1 MIFGTAYFRCCLLLA
16 VAGRLA
22 RAELGVLSAELGET
36 RLIASVQEL
45 LLSSLS
51 SFSVPSFL
59 SLVPNHEYTAFCNP
73 K

>member
-22 RAELGVLSAELGET
+22 RAELGVLSAELGVER

-51 SFSVPSFL
+51 SFQFPVSSP
-59 SLVPNHEYTAFCNP
+59 
-73 K
+73 